1 MKIFVLLSLAF
12 AVAFAAPQNPID
24 EATDWY
30 LRGRGNNW
38 NKRLTID
45 QFDKEFGIKV
55 ADQDEKA
62 KEAERLKQ
70 VEDQMVEQND
80 KFAKGE
86 SSFGERLYPFSD
98 LTKEE
103 FDSEMLGARE
113 WDPSRGDAPP
123 EREMGLIEPPMS
135 MRNTP
140 TNQAKLDALY
150 ASNRQSAPSAY
161 FSNSK
166 GMSTFITR
174 NNTCRGAIK

>member
-1 MKIFVLLSLAF
+1 MKIFILLSLT

-30 LRGRGNNW
+30 LRGGNNW
-38 NKRLTID
+38 SKRLTID
-45 QFDKEFGIKV
+45 QFDQEFGIKV

-62 KEAERLKQ
+62 REAERLQQ
-70 VEDQMVEQND
+70 VEDQMIEQNE

-86 SSFGERLYPFSD
+86 SSFGERLYAFSD
-98 LTKEE
+98 LTEEE
-103 FDSEMLGARE
+103 FDNEMLGARE
-113 WDPSRGDAPP
+113 WDPRRGDAPP
-123 EREMGLIEPPMS
+123 EREMGLIEPPES

-140 TNQAKLDALY
+140 ANQAKLDALY

-166 GMSTFITR
+166 GMSTTFIKR
-174 NNTCRGAIK
+174 NTTSRCISIT